1 MPQDAGSLRDQIA
14 CVRCAAA
21 LDITAD
27 QIECARCA
35 QVYARAGRIPILL
48 PRPGDHLN
56 LWRQQLAALS
66 TQSEHTLGAI
76 HGELETPGLTPSGE
90 VRLRALS
97 RALSDQV
104 KDIVD
109 LVGPALGGP
118 LAGEGVG
125 LPRGVVEYIQFL
137 YRDWGWESAENT
149 ENERAVDAIAKLC
162 DADLG
167 RTLVLG
173 AGACRLAYDLHRR
186 FNASETAVVDIDPFL
201 FLVAEA
207 VVRGEPVQLTE
218 ATANVQELAQ
228 VAHSWLLRAP
238 AGPLSSSEF
247 HFFLANALAPPFA
260 DHAFDSVVTPWFIDQ
275 VSGDLLAFFQR
286 LQRLLKPGGRWI
298 NSGPLLYPADAPLSR
313 RFSREEIFELA
324 ARAGFRIDQWA
335 SESRR
340 HLESPLNGR
349 GRIEWVL
356 TFVASVA
363 TSSVAG
369 T

>member
-14 CVRCAAA
+14 CVRCAAT
-21 LDITAD
+21 LDITSER
-27 QIECARCA
+27 IECARCA

-48 PRPGDHLN
+48 PRSVDHLS
-56 LWRQQLAALS
+56 LWRQQLGALS
-66 TQSEHTLGAI
+66 AQSAHTLAAI
-76 HGELETPGLTPSGE
+76 EGELVSPGLTPSGE
-90 VRLRALS
+90 ARLRALS

-109 LVGPALGGP
+109 RVGPALGGP

-149 ENERAVDAIAKLC
+149 ENAQALAAITKLIE
-162 DADLG
+162 ADLG

-186 FNASETAVVDIDPFL
+186 FNASDTAVVDIDPFL
-201 FLVAEA
+201 FVIAEA

-238 AGPLSSSEF
+238 GGPLSDGEF

-275 VSGDLLAFFQR
+275 VPGDLLTFFER
-286 LQRLLKPGGRWI
+286 LHRLLKPGGRWI

-324 ARAGFRIDQWA
+324 ARAGFRVDHWA
-335 SESRR
+335 TESRR

-349 GRIEWVL
+349 GKIEWVL
-356 TFVASVA
+356 TFVASAA
-363 TSSVAG
+363 TSSAAG